1 MSMPVDDVKFVA
13 LTLDDVK
20 FASRMSQS
28 RIREAL
34 KLAEKLTT
42 DPQQTA
48 RLQRRECPPCFYVP
62 RMAGQAF
69 TDYSCV
75 LCGNDHQHHNT
86 AVPRLCPSCA
96 AANGLCVRCC
106 ADLNGAEA
114 ANTRTMPLTP
124 MPLTPMPSEDD
135 PAQA

>member
-1 MSMPVDDVKFVA
+1 MLPSVRVQPLKPPDMT
-13 LTLDDVK
+13 LNLDDVK

-42 DPQQTA
+42 DPQQAA
-48 RLQRRECPPCFYVP
+48 RLQRQECPPCFYVP
-62 RMAGQAF
+62 RMAGRAF

-75 LCGNDHQHHNT
+75 LCGCDHQHNNT
-86 AVPRLCPSCA
+86 AVPRLCSSCA
-96 AANGLCVRCC
+96 AANGLCVSCC
-106 ADLNGAEA
+106 ADLNGEDA
-114 ANTRTMPLTP
+114 ANTRT

-135 PAQA
+135 PAQT